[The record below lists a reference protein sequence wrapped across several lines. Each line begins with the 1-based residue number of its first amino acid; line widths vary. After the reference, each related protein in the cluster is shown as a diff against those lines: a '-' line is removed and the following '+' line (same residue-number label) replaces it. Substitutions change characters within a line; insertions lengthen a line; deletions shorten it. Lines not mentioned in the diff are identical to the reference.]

1 MIPTAALCRVSLKR
15 QGEKDSIPT
24 QRQLF
29 NQYCKKNNLVLVAE
43 YIEKGVSAYKLN
55 SSERDILQDVFADA
69 EAGKFKVLL
78 VFKSDRLSRQSFDYP
93 SVLMRL
99 HNAGVLVIAVADAP
113 EGRKLNV
120 EDQMDKLMR
129 LVEGWQAE
137 TESKNTSIRVT
148 YNMLKIASQGRWTGG
163 RPPYGF
169 QLSPYRNIPENL
181 SLEINP
187 SEADILRL
195 MANYYKEG
203 LGSKLIAAE
212 LNDDG
217 KRTKEGKL
225 WTDSRVRDV
234 LQNPIIAGLP
244 AYNRTVPGNT
254 PTSRKRIKGFY
265 DINNPNIIIPRDD
278 DGNPKPIPEYVII
291 PFEEW
296 FELMQIIKANSN
308 NTKRDS
314 RTLNS
319 PALLTGFI
327 KCGYCGRG
335 FISSKYQA
343 KKTKNNKTYTYD
355 RAIYRD
361 VTKSRIGTK
370 YCEGQSTYTQSKID
384 SIFLNELKE
393 LFSSLDLGQLD
404 QYVNTRN
411 NLNLHRL
418 KKEIKQVQGD
428 IQKTERRL
436 SSWTDRLNQFFAEP
450 ESSLYSEDLLAEE
463 VRKAE
468 KELKNLR
475 KRLAEA
481 KKEYDLAKKEDE
493 SLKIFNKTAHN
504 WYEIFE
510 NASPSKRKMMLS
522 QVVDKVI
529 VWKDKMEII
538 WKLNIDYFINNLS
551 EQPTSKL
558 NNVEIRVAVSL

>member
-29 NQYCKKNNLVLVAE
+29 KQYCKKNNFVLVAE
-43 YIEKGVSAYKLN
+43 YIEKGVSAYKLT

-69 EAGKFKVLL
+69 EAGKFRILL

-99 HNAGVLVIAVADAP
+99 HKAGVLVIAVADAP

-129 LVEGWQAE
+129 FMEGWQAE
-137 TESKNTSIRVT
+137 SESKNTSIRVT
-148 YNMLKIASQGRWTGG
+148 HNMLKIASQGRWTGG

-169 QLSPYRNIPENL
+169 QLSPYKNL

-187 SEADILRL
+187 AEADILRL
-195 MANYYKEG
+195 MANYYKED
-203 LGSKLIAAE
+203 LGSKLIAVK

-217 KRTKEGKL
+217 KRTREGKL
-225 WTDSRVRDV
+225 WRDSRVRDV

-254 PTSRKRIKGFY
+254 PTSRKKIKDFY
-265 DINNPNIIIPRDD
+265 DLNNPNIIIPRDD
-278 DGNPKPIPEYVII
+278 EGNPKPIPEYGII
-291 PFEEW
+291 SLEEW
-296 FELMQIIKANSN
+296 LELMQIIKANSN

-335 FISSKYQA
+335 FISSKYKA
-343 KKTKNNKTYTYD
+343 KKTKNDKTYTYD
-355 RAIYRD
+355 RAIYRCI
-361 VTKSRIGTK
+361 TKSRIGTN

-393 LFSSLDLGQLD
+393 LFSSLNLGQLD

-411 NLNLHRL
+411 NLTLHRL
-418 KKEIKQVQGD
+418 KREIKQIQGD

-468 KELKNLR
+468 KDLKNLK
-475 KRLAEA
+475 KRLGEA
-481 KKEYDLAKKEDE
+481 KNEYDLAKREDE
-493 SLKIFNKTAHN
+493 SLKIFNRTAHN
-504 WYEIFE
+504 WYEIFQ
-510 NASPSKRKMMLS
+510 NASPSKRKLLLS
-522 QVVDKVI
+522 QVVNQVI
-529 VWKDKMEII
+529 VWKDKMEIT
-538 WKLNIDYFINNLS
+538 WKLNIDYFINNFS
-551 EQPTSKL
+551 EQSTSKQ